1 MTDEPTA
8 EPESTAELPGEIRIV
23 ALRGMPEVHPGDD
36 MATLLV
42 AALVDTGL
50 TPRDGDVMVVTQK
63 VVSKAEGQ
71 LVELDGV
78 EPSALALDFAT
89 RWQKD
94 PRYVEMVL
102 RESVRIVRM
111 DRGIIISQTRHGFVC
126 ANAGVDA
133 SNVSGGDGA
142 CLLPRDPDAS
152 AAALRAALAERT
164 GAQMAVIISDSF
176 GRPWRNGIVN
186 VAIGVAGIAPLADY
200 RGRPDDFGRVMHAS
214 VLAVADELA
223 SAAELASG
231 KVNRAPCVLIR
242 GYPYERREG
251 ASTGSGAELLM
262 DPAADLF
269 R

>member
-1 MTDEPTA
+1 MTDTPA
-8 EPESTAELPGEIRIV
+8 RHAAELSAEIRIV
-23 ALRGMPEVHPGDD
+23 ALRGVPEVHPGDD
-36 MATLLV
+36 V
-42 AALVDTGL
+42 AALVVAALAGTGL
-50 TPRDGDVMVVTQK
+50 AARDGDVLVVTQK

-71 LVELDGV
+71 LVDLRGL

-94 PRYVEMVL
+94 PRYVELVL

-133 SNVSGGDGA
+133 SNVSGGDVA
-142 CLLPRDPDAS
+142 CLLPLDPDAS

-164 GAQMAVIISDSF
+164 GTDLAVIISDSF

-186 VAIGVAGIAPLADY
+186 VAIGVAGMAPLSDY

-231 KVNRAPCVLIR
+231 KVNRAPFVLIR
-242 GYPYERREG
+242 GYPYERPSAEG
-251 ASTGSGAELLM
+251 GGNGTGADLIM